1 MKVSVITFG
10 CKVNQYES
18 QSMLSQLIQGGFQ
31 VAGAEDSPDVILF
44 NSCTVTSASDQKVRQ
59 ILRKARREH
68 PDAILVLTG
77 CMPQAF
83 PEDAEAL
90 QEADVI
96 LGNRNRSVLLP
107 RILEYLSTHQ
117 RIVDV
122 APHETGDTF
131 EPMAVGQFYDR
142 TRAFLKIQ
150 DGCNRFCSYCII
162 PHARGR
168 VRSKPLDDLRREAAR
183 LGENGYREI
192 VLTGIN
198 LSSYGQDLGLHLCD
212 AIEAACE
219 APGIQRVRLGSL
231 EPEQLQADV
240 IARLARQPKLCDQF
254 HLSLQS
260 GCDTTLHRMNRHYTT
275 AEYREIV
282 ANLRAVFPNA
292 AITTDIMVG
301 FPGET
306 PEEFAQ
312 SLAFAKEI
320 RFAKAH
326 VFSYSRRPGTKA
338 AEAPDQI
345 PNKEKEQRSRAMIAA
360 AAATQA
366 EFLQSQV
373 GREEDV
379 LLEQE
384 VSPRLWE
391 GYTRNYTPVKVQGDG
406 LGAGALVRVRL
417 THADASSC
425 LGVTVHS

>member
-1 MKVSVITFG
+1 M
-10 CKVNQYES
+10 
-18 QSMLSQLIQGGFQ
+18 
-31 VAGAEDSPDVILF
+31 
-44 NSCTVTSASDQKVRQ
+44 
-59 ILRKARREH
+59 
-68 PDAILVLTG
+68 
-77 CMPQAF
+77 
-83 PEDAEAL
+83 
-90 QEADVI
+90 I

-117 RIVDV
+117 RIVDI

-198 LSSYGQDLGLHLCD
+198 LSSYGR
-212 AIEAACE
+212 IWACTCATLSKPPARLPE
-219 APGIQRVRLGSL
+219 YSGCGWAPWNRNS
-231 EPEQLQADV
+231 LQADV

-326 VFSYSRRPGTKA
+326 VFSYSGGPAPKRPKRRIKFPIRKRNSA
-338 AEAPDQI
+338 AVP
-345 PNKEKEQRSRAMIAA
+345 
-360 AAATQA
+360 
-366 EFLQSQV
+366 
-373 GREEDV
+373 
-379 LLEQE
+379 
-384 VSPRLWE
+384 
-391 GYTRNYTPVKVQGDG
+391 
-406 LGAGALVRVRL
+406 
-417 THADASSC
+417 
-425 LGVTVHS
+425 